1 MKHSNSSSETPDWKE
16 VVINIVLSILTLGFY
31 HLDKHKK

>member
-1 MKHSNSSSETPDWKE
+1 MSKSNLPSETPDWKE
-16 VVINIVLSILTLGFY
+16 VVINIVLTILTLGFY